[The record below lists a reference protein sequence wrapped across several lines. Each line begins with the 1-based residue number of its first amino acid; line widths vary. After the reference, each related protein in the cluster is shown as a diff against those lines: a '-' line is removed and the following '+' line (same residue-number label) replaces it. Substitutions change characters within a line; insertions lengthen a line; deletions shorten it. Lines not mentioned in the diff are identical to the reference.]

1 MTETPPGMA
10 RRGSRTPFISL
21 LVVEFLIL
29 FFALEHYFAHK
40 RWPVKTL
47 TDDTRGRV
55 VLTPVDTT
63 VSALRRVPRPA
74 RSAPESERISPWET
88 TIYRVRARLL
98 SVHGQLDRDLH
109 LVIADSAAPSQIMV
123 VEIPDP
129 SEAQGSGFEE
139 RFRRARAEIVARTG
153 GKRPAGGWPVVV
165 TGVGFFDFTHFQPGA
180 ADSGFELHPV
190 VGVEFEEGSGN
201 GKRETKRPRTDKS

>member
-1 MTETPPGMA
+1 MA
-10 RRGSRTPFISL
+10 GRGSRTPFISL
-21 LVVEFLIL
+21 LIVEFLIL

-55 VLTPVDTT
+55 VLTPVITT

-74 RSAPESERISPWET
+74 RSAPESTRISPWET
-88 TIYRVRARLL
+88 TLYRVRARLI

-109 LVIADSAAPSQIMV
+109 LVIADPDAPSQTIV

-129 SEAQGSGFEE
+129 AEAPGSGFEE
-139 RFRRARAEIVARTG
+139 RFARARSEVGARTR

-190 VGVEFEEGSGN
+190 VEVEFDDGKGPEIGNRESKIEEN
-201 GKRETKRPRTDKS
+201 R

>member
-1 MTETPPGMA
+1 MA

-55 VLTPVDTT
+55 VSTPVETT

-74 RSAPESERISPWET
+74 RSAPESARISPWET
-88 TIYRVRARLL
+88 TLYRVHARLI
-98 SVHGQLDRDLH
+98 SAHRQLDRDLH
-109 LVIADSAAPSQIMV
+109 LVIADPDAPSQTMV

-129 SEAQGSGFEE
+129 AEAQGSGYEE
-139 RFRRARAEIVARTG
+139 RFRRARSEIEARTR
-153 GKRPAGGWPVVV
+153 GKRPPGGWPVLV

-180 ADSGFELHPV
+180 TDSGFELHPV
-190 VGVEFEEGSGN
+190 VEVLFETGG
-201 GKRETKRPRTDKS
+201 GKR